1 MAPRVNRW
9 AVPLLF
15 AAALIIWGWATVRDT
30 VSPGLVMGEA
40 APDVVLADLD
50 GNLVPLSRWAGQPL
64 IVRFSSRTCSYC
76 YDDFGFLEELQ
87 RQYAGRLQVIAIEI
101 GAPVEMVREAVRER
115 NRSYPVL
122 VDVSGAA
129 AQAYQLQGLPQSYFI
144 NAEGKLISRVLG
156 ELADQDIRAQ
166 VAQILRPDGQV
177 LTSLEAEVRA
187 IAQQVRCQECQ
198 GLSVWQ
204 SQAASAWEMR
214 DEIREML
221 LSGMTREEVLD
232 ELVERYG
239 VWILLSPPAERGFAW
254 VYLLPFAVLAL
265 GGLWVYWRFG
275 RRPAPP
281 ANEPAPAVEL
291 DPELERRVQ
300 RRLQEYL

>member
-1 MAPRVNRW
+1 
-9 AVPLLF
+9 
-15 AAALIIWGWATVRDT
+15 
-30 VSPGLVMGEA
+30 
-40 APDVVLADLD
+40 
-50 GNLVPLSRWAGQPL
+50 
-64 IVRFSSRTCSYC
+64 YC

-87 RQYAGRLQVIAIEI
+87 RQYAGRLQVIAVEI

-144 NAEGKLISRVLG
+144 KAEGKLISRVLG

-204 SQAASAWEMR
+204 SQAMSAWEMR
-214 DEIREML
+214 DEIREL
-221 LSGMTREEVLD
+221 LAAGMTRQEVLD
-232 ELVERYG
+232 ELVDRYG
-239 VWILLSPPAERGFAW
+239 VWILLTPPAAGRFVW
-254 VYLLPFAVLAL
+254 VYLVPFVVLAL
-265 GGLWVYWRFG
+265 GGVWIYWRLG
-275 RRPAPP
+275 RRRLPEPEAPP
-281 ANEPAPAVEL
+281 ADE
-291 DPELERRVQ
+291 
-300 RRLQEYL
+300 